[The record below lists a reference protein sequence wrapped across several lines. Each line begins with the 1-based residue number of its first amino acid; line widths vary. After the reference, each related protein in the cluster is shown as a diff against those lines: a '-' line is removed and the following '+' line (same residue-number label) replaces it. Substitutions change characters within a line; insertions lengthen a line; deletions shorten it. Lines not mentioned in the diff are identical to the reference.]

1 MAAEYLVCSKGDRAD
16 ERCISAE
23 SGVEDGQRVEF
34 CRKGYFGQL
43 VIQEVLNYG
52 IGAIRI
58 VSHDYGGEIQK
69 IQGIGQRIGDI
80 RAEFFQNSDRQRVV
94 LITC

>member
-1 MAAEYLVCSKGDRAD
+1 MAAEYLVCSKGDRAM
-16 ERCISAE
+16 RGAFPPKW
-23 SGVEDGQRVEF
+23 SGGWTAVEF